1 MNQKIHKILMIT
13 NDKIEILFELNNS
26 NIILT
31 IKEIINAN
39 INEEFKGT
47 FTYETLKKMSNYYV
61 LFDNIKEIYEDIVNH
76 LEKKEYDFTKENNKL
91 SLIIKSK
98 VGIKEIEIPIICQK
112 NIINENDQNKNEKI
126 SLCSDIKKENVN
138 EIKIIKEKLN
148 LMENNFNKIFK
159 FQENTENNM
168 NKIIEILNKFNNA
181 EKDNFFNI
189 PSLICNQKNE
199 IEFLK
204 NLLPNR
210 KLTLLYSAT
219 KDGDSSN
226 IFHSKCDNQGE
237 TLTLCETIEGRK
249 FGGHM
254 NQSMATK
261 SDWFNQKDGNFFL
274 FSLNRLRWYRPIND
288 YYYNNGCFHS
298 NYNQGPIFGNGN
310 SNIGVYYGISILCKD
325 GGTEFEIKDMGIDE
339 KYLFSGKSKFTVK
352 ELEVYKVQ

>member
-1 MNQKIHKILMIT
+1 MIT
-13 NDKIEILFELNNS
+13 NDKIEISFELNNS

-39 INEEFKGT
+39 TNEEFKET
-47 FTYETLKKMSNYYV
+47 FTFEALKKMSNYYA

-126 SLCSDIKKENVN
+126 SLNSDIKKENIN

-148 LMENNFNKIFK
+148 LMENNFNEIFR
-159 FQENTENNM
+159 FQEKTENNM

-204 NLLPNR
+204 NLLPNK

-219 KDGDSSN
+219 KDGDSFN

-237 TLTLCETIEGRK
+237 TLTLSETIEGRK

-261 SDWFNQKDGNFFL
+261 SD
-274 FSLNRLRWYRPIND
+274 
-288 YYYNNGCFHS
+288 
-298 NYNQGPIFGNGN
+298 
-310 SNIGVYYGISILCKD
+310 
-325 GGTEFEIKDMGIDE
+325 
-339 KYLFSGKSKFTVK
+339 
-352 ELEVYKVQ
+352 